1 MCRRPRPTR
10 KPETV
15 NTPTADIAAV
25 CRMRATLASTSWLC
39 ANALER
45 AADEIERLRRWKDEA
60 MIVLSDWDVVWDEAA
75 GRPGPIGGSKATSVA
90 REIERLRAELARFDP
105 VLTLAEGDELTL
117 GDGFVAY
124 RGPGTLYDVD
134 EETP

>member
-1 MCRRPRPTR
+1 MTDNVTELRRRYKVQCRVCHHFNSDM
-10 KPETV
+10 TV
-15 NTPTADIAAV
+15 VHDL
-25 CRMRATLASTSWLC
+25 M
-39 ANALER
+39 EH
-45 AADEIERLRRWKDEA
+45 AADEIQ
-60 MIVLSDWDVVWDEAA
+60 M
-75 GRPGPIGGSKATSVA
+75 
-90 REIERLRAELARFDP
+90 LRAELARFDP